1 MIDISSVIEKLF
13 ILQWMCIRSI
23 GEKLLV
29 GQNTFLGG
37 EVINISSVSDF
48 EEQDG
53 FFFWR
58 FLWWS
63 SRQDKKLISK

>member
-1 MIDISSVIEKLF
+1 MIDISSVVEKLF

-29 GQNTFLGG
+29 GQKTFLGG

-53 FFFWR
+53 FFF
-58 FLWWS
+58 
-63 SRQDKKLISK
+63 